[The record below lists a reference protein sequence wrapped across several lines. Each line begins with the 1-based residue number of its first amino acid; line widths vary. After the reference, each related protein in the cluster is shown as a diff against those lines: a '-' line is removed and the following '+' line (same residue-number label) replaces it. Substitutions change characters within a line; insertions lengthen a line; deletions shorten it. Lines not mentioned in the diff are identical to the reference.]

1 MYYPH
6 FHGCDWVNF
15 ILSDMIGY
23 ILVRLEGFELSTPG
37 SGDLQMRMANY
48 MKFSESDTIAFPSVP
63 MPFHSHLGNFQAVN
77 CARLCAQL
85 FLFLPIQALH
95 SGARN

>member
-1 MYYPH
+1 
-6 FHGCDWVNF
+6 
-15 ILSDMIGY
+15 
-23 ILVRLEGFELSTPG
+23 
-37 SGDLQMRMANY
+37 MRMINY
-48 MKFSESDTIAFPSVP
+48 MKFSESDTVAFPAVP
-63 MPFHSHLGNFQAVN
+63 ILLHSHLGDFQAVN